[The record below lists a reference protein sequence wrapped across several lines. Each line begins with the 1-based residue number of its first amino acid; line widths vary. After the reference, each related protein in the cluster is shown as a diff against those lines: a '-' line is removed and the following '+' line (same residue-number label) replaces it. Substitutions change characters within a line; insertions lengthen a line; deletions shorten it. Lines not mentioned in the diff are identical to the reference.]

1 MSRVALCLDSE
12 SACQPALLGLAD
24 ESLESQSWLSLYT
37 SAEDAR
43 RKLQSDEEID
53 EVWISSTDDMESINL
68 AAALKRDRKER
79 NVLLLAGEETGSL
92 LSRANAAGI
101 DAFFPIQRGAVSLA
115 DAMNKKNAAENLCDT
130 VEQVFRLIRT
140 FSV

>member
-1 MSRVALCLDSE
+1 MNVVIAIDSFKGSLTSME
-12 SACQPALLGLAD
+12 AGKSAADGIKKVFSDAEIAVCPLAD
-24 ESLESQSWLSLYT
+24 GGEGTVEALTTGCGGIFTEVTVTGPLGKPVIAFSGCVTKEAYT
-37 SAEDAR
+37 C
-43 RKLQSDEEID
+43 
-53 EVWISSTDDMESINL
+53 
-68 AAALKRDRKER
+68 
-79 NVLLLAGEETGSL
+79 
-92 LSRANAAGI
+92 NAAGI